1 MFFITLNKTL
11 CIYLPPATA
20 GIHLFLITS
29 ILPHLPMYACNSRHL
44 FVPYNIFPASN
55 PLSMACNSRHLFV
68 PYNTFSTVLHS
79 LTPATAGIYLFL
91 ITSLNLQQKPKQP
104 ATAGIYL
111 FLITDL
117 SIGCCIFSPATAGI
131 YLFLITRFAEKSF
144 TISIH
149 PYHITFEHF

>member
-1 MFFITLNKTL
+1 MFFITLNRTL

-44 FVPYNIFPASN
+44 FVPYNGFINWLLHIF
-55 PLSMACNSRHLFV
+55 ACNSRHLFV
-68 PYNTFSTVLHS
+68 PYNVCVAVVGAAVACNSRHLFVPYNLHHPTEHF
-79 LTPATAGIYLFL
+79 LEPATAGIYLFL
-91 ITSLNLQQKPKQP
+91 ITL
-104 ATAGIYL
+104 Y
-111 FLITDL
+111 
-117 SIGCCIFSPATAGI
+117 CISAACLEPATAGI

>member
-44 FVPYNIFPASN
+44 FVPYNMYVVN
-55 PLSMACNSRHLFV
+55 KPLTIACNSRHLFV
-68 PYNTFSTVLHS
+68 PYNLHHPTEHF
-79 LTPATAGIYLFL
+79 LEPATAGIYLFL
-91 ITSLNLQQKPKQP
+91 ITKTSSTQSKKP
-104 ATAGIYL
+104 
-111 FLITDL
+111 
-117 SIGCCIFSPATAGI
+117 PATAGI

>member
-44 FVPYNIFPASN
+44 FVPYNVCVAVVGAAV
-55 PLSMACNSRHLFV
+55 ACNSRHLFV
-68 PYNTFSTVLHS
+68 PYNLHHPTEHF
-79 LTPATAGIYLFL
+79 LEPATAGIYLFL
-91 ITSLNLQQKPKQP
+91 ITL
-104 ATAGIYL
+104 Y
-111 FLITDL
+111 
-117 SIGCCIFSPATAGI
+117 CISAACLEPATAGI

>member
-44 FVPYNIFPASN
+44 FVPYNMYVVNKPLTIACNSRHLFVPYNIFPTSN

-68 PYNTFSTVLHS
+68 PYNVCVAVVGAAVACNSRHLFVPYNLHHP
-79 LTPATAGIYLFL
+79 TEHFL
-91 ITSLNLQQKPKQP
+91 E
-104 ATAGIYL
+104 
-111 FLITDL
+111 
-117 SIGCCIFSPATAGI
+117 PATAGI

>member
-1 MFFITLNKTL
+1 M
-11 CIYLPPATA
+11 
-20 GIHLFLITS
+20 FLITS
-29 ILPHLPMYACNSRHL
+29 ILPHLPMYACNSRHLFVPYNMYVVNKPLTIACNSRHLFVPYNRLKCMESCNRTCNSRHL

-91 ITSLNLQQKPKQP
+91 IT
-104 ATAGIYL
+104 
-111 FLITDL
+111 
-117 SIGCCIFSPATAGI
+117 
-131 YLFLITRFAEKSF
+131 RFAEKSF